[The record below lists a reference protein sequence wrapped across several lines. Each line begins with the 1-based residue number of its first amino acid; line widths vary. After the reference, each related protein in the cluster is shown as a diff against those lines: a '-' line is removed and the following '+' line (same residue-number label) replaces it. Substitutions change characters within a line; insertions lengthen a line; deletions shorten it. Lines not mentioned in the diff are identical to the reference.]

1 MIYTLLFSNRLCD
14 GLLSTYMQKTEIE
27 NIVQA
32 RLKDAEVLLEASRF
46 DGSVY
51 LCGYAIELGLKA
63 RICKTLQW
71 NEYPNS
77 GKYSTFKTHD
87 LDVLLHLTGLED
99 KVKLNYTTEW
109 SIVAQ
114 WNPEVRYKPI
124 GNVQEADAKDM
135 LDSAKELVKQ
145 L

>member
-1 MIYTLLFSNRLCD
+1 M
-14 GLLSTYMQKTEIE
+14 KKVEIE
-27 NIVQA
+27 KIVQA
-32 RLKDAEVLLEASRF
+32 RIEDAEVLYGASRF

-63 RICKTLQW
+63 RICRTLQW
-71 NEYPNS
+71 DDYPTS

-99 KVKLNYTTEW
+99 KVKLKYMAAW

-114 WNPEVRYKPI
+114 WNPEARYNPI
-124 GNVQEADAKDM
+124 GNVGDTDAKDM
-135 LDSAKELVKQ
+135 LDSTKEILEQ

>member
-1 MIYTLLFSNRLCD
+1 
-14 GLLSTYMQKTEIE
+14 MQRVEIE
-27 NIVQA
+27 KIISA
-32 RLKDAEVLLEASRF
+32 RIEDAEVLYHASRF

-63 RICKTLQW
+63 RICRTLQW
-71 NEYPNS
+71 DEYPTS
-77 GKYSTFKTHD
+77 GKYTTFKTHD

-99 KVKLNYTTEW
+99 KIRLHYMTAW

-114 WNPEVRYKPI
+114 WSPEARYNLI
-124 GNVQEADAKDM
+124 GNVDNMGAKDM
-135 LDSAKELVKQ
+135 LDSTKELLKQ

>member
-1 MIYTLLFSNRLCD
+1 MK
-14 GLLSTYMQKTEIE
+14 KTEIE
-27 NIVQA
+27 EIVQA

-63 RICKTLQW
+63 RICRILQW
-71 NEYPNS
+71 DEYPTS
-77 GKYSTFKTHD
+77 GKYSMFKTHD
-87 LDVLLHLTGLED
+87 LDLLLHLTGLED
-99 KVKLNYTTEW
+99 KVKLEYMAEW

-114 WNPEVRYKPI
+114 WNPEARYKPI
-124 GNVQEADAKDM
+124 GSVKEDDAKDM
-135 LDSAKELVKQ
+135 LDSAKELIKQ

>member
-1 MIYTLLFSNRLCD
+1 
-14 GLLSTYMQKTEIE
+14 MQRTEIE
-27 NIVQA
+27 EIVQA
-32 RLKDAEVLLEASRF
+32 RLIDAEVLLEASRF

-63 RICKTLQW
+63 RICRILEW
-71 NEYPNS
+71 NEYPTGS
-77 GKYSTFKTHD
+77 KYSTFKTHD

-99 KVKLNYTTEW
+99 KVKLEYMTAW

-114 WNPEVRYKPI
+114 WNPEARYKPI
-124 GNVQEADAKDM
+124 GSVNVDDAKDM
-135 LDSAKELVKQ
+135 LDSAKELIEQ

>member
-1 MIYTLLFSNRLCD
+1 
-14 GLLSTYMQKTEIE
+14 MQKTEIE
-27 NIVQA
+27 KIVEA
-32 RLKDAEVLLEASRF
+32 RLKDAEVLLKASRF

-63 RICKTLQW
+63 RICETLKW
-71 NEYPNS
+71 NEYPTS

-87 LDVLLHLTGLED
+87 LDVLLHLSGIED
-99 KVKLNYTTEW
+99 TVKLNYMTEW

-114 WNPEVRYKPI
+114 WNPEARYETI
-124 GNVQEADAKDM
+124 GKVKEADAKDM
-135 LDSAKELVKQ
+135 LESAKELIKQ

>member
-1 MIYTLLFSNRLCD
+1 MLKI
-14 GLLSTYMQKTEIE
+14 EIE
-27 NIVQA
+27 KIVQA
-32 RLKDAEVLLEASRF
+32 RIKDAEILYDASRF

-63 RICKTLQW
+63 RICRTLQW
-71 NEYPNS
+71 DEYPTS
-77 GKYSTFKTHD
+77 GKYNTFKTHD

-99 KVKLNYTTEW
+99 KVKLKYMAAW

-114 WNPEVRYKPI
+114 WNPEARYNPI
-124 GNVQEADAKDM
+124 GNVKDSDAKDM
-135 LDSAKELVKQ
+135 LASTKELLEQ

>member
-1 MIYTLLFSNRLCD
+1 
-14 GLLSTYMQKTEIE
+14 MQKVEIE
-27 NIVQA
+27 KIVQA
-32 RLKDAEVLLEASRF
+32 RIEDAEILYGASRF

-63 RICKTLQW
+63 RICRTLQW
-71 NEYPNS
+71 DEYPTS
-77 GKYSTFKTHD
+77 GKYGTFKTHD

-99 KVKLNYTTEW
+99 KVKLKYMAAW

-114 WNPEVRYKPI
+114 WNPEARYNPI
-124 GNVQEADAKDM
+124 GNVNDTDAKDM
-135 LDSAKELVKQ
+135 LDSTKELLEQ

>member
-1 MIYTLLFSNRLCD
+1 
-14 GLLSTYMQKTEIE
+14 MQKVEIE
-27 NIVQA
+27 KIVQA
-32 RLKDAEVLLEASRF
+32 RIKDAEVLYYASRF

-63 RICKTLQW
+63 RICRTLQW
-71 NEYPNS
+71 GEYPTS
-77 GKYSTFKTHD
+77 GKYNTFKTHD

-99 KVKLNYTTEW
+99 KVKLNYMAAW

-114 WNPEVRYKPI
+114 WNPEARYDPI
-124 GNVQEADAKDM
+124 GNVNDSDAKDM
-135 LDSAKELVKQ
+135 LDSTKELLEQ